1 MIILLMGVTGAGKTT
16 IGRLLACQLH
26 WDFVDADQ
34 FHSPANVEKMRK
46 GIALTDSDREPWIE
60 AIRQA
65 MLMWIEERKDVV
77 LACSALKRKYR
88 ERLQIGPV
96 VTLVYLRG
104 SYDLIFS
111 RLQERHGHFAT
122 TTLLASQ
129 FADLEEPTDAL
140 IVDAAGSPEEI
151 VANIGRALALS

>member
-1 MIILLMGVTGAGKTT
+1 MIIILMGVTGAGKTT
-16 IGRLLACQLH
+16 IGRLLADQLH

-34 FHSPANVEKMRK
+34 FHSPANVKKMRQ
-46 GIALTDSDREPWIE
+46 GIPLTDADREPWLE
-60 AIRQA
+60 SIRQA
-65 MLMWIEERKDVV
+65 MLTWVEVRNDVV
-77 LACSALKRKYR
+77 LACSALKRGYR
-88 ERLQIGPV
+88 ERLQIGSV
-96 VTLVYLRG
+96 VKLVYLRG

-151 VANIGRALALS
+151 IATIGRALALL